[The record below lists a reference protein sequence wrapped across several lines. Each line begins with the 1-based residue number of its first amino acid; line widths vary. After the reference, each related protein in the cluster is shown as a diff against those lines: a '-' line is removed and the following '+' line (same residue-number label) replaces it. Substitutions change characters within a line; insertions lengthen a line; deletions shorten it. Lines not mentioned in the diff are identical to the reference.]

1 MTPGPGHIGDAL
13 AEAAR
18 TMDGPHTVQE
28 TLDAVVRAAVKALPS
43 FEHVGISVVHRNGK
57 VETRAATDRLV
68 WDLDALQNELNEGPC
83 LEAIK
88 DEDAPP
94 SVVVEHMDRERRW
107 PRYAPRAAQAGVR
120 SQLGIQL
127 SNDRQTFGGLN
138 LYSTSSG
145 TVAPDAHHLADLFA
159 THAALALGR
168 ARREDQLSEGMM
180 SRKLI
185 GQVNERADRRSS
197 TTTGKPDFPPGRAS
211 RPDGRSGSSA

>member
-94 SVVVEHMDRERRW
+94 PSSSSTW
-107 PRYAPRAAQAGVR
+107 TGSGGGPATPYAPPGQA
-120 SQLGIQL
+120 
-127 SNDRQTFGGLN
+127 
-138 LYSTSSG
+138 
-145 TVAPDAHHLADLFA
+145 
-159 THAALALGR
+159 
-168 ARREDQLSEGMM
+168 
-180 SRKLI
+180 
-185 GQVNERADRRSS
+185 
-197 TTTGKPDFPPGRAS
+197 
-211 RPDGRSGSSA
+211 